1 MGTHASDRT
10 PLPRGRFPRASRGLQ
25 SFPLGRTL
33 LSEPRRPQT
42 VRDSPRA
49 RWYVVATVCVGAFM
63 GQLDVSI
70 VTVALPRIGADLH
83 AGAALVQWVALAY
96 LLALVCALAV
106 VGALAD
112 RIGRKLLYTYGFA
125 VFTVGSALCSI
136 APTLGWL
143 VAARVLQ
150 GLGAAML
157 QANSVALIAETLPR
171 RELAR
176 GIGVQGAAQA
186 IGLALGPAA
195 GGLLLAAGGW
205 RLIFLVNMPAGL
217 IGIALGW
224 LLLPRS
230 RTFAR
235 AGRFDGLGALLMA
248 IALGAVMLLISLAR
262 EPIGASVELPLIGG
276 LSLAKLA
283 LGALALGAGAALI
296 ARERLARAPILD
308 LELLRRPAVAVG
320 LGCALASYLVMFG
333 AIYAVPYYLA
343 AHEVSSALAGLRLA
357 SLPVALGIAAPLAGR
372 AATRVSGRLLGAAGL
387 ALTAAGLLGLAASS
401 DPDLF
406 AVAASGGGPWL
417 VPWLALTGAGLGVF
431 MPVNNTAVMAG
442 APHAR
447 AGALSGILNTTRGIG
462 TALGVTLAGLVYDA
476 TLHSAAAHSA
486 TPALAAGRA
495 LQVTLAM
502 LGAIAAGA
510 AALVMRAD
518 RSAGAGGSGGDL
530 RRGRRASLGDV
541 RLGGRAQ
548 GRRTLVRGLSRRRH
562 GRGRRSRSGLAP
574 RADLRQPRAG
584 SQQQHPA
591 QRPAQRGRFKADV
604 LQPRRED
611 DERDRGPDVAVGD
624 AR

>member
-1 MGTHASDRT
+1 MDMHASDTHASDR
-10 PLPRGRFPRASRGLQ
+10 PRRAPRRPAITSLGLRSSGRQ
-25 SFPLGRTL
+25 SLGLGRRL
-33 LSEPRRPQT
+33 LREPRRPPR

-83 AGAALVQWVALAY
+83 ADAALVQWVALAY

-125 VFTVGSALCSI
+125 VFTVGSALCSL

-186 IGLALGPAA
+186 VGLALGPAI

-205 RLIFLVNMPAGL
+205 RLIFLVNVPAGVAGL
-217 IGIALGW
+217 VLGW

-248 IALGAVMLLISLAR
+248 IALGALMLLVSLAR

-276 LSLAKLA
+276 LSLVELA
-283 LGALALGAGAALI
+283 LAAVALGAGAALI
-296 ARERLARAPILD
+296 ARERRARAPILD

-320 LGCALASYLVMFG
+320 LACALVSYLVMFG
-333 AIYAVPYYLA
+333 ALYAVPYYLA
-343 AHEVSSALAGLRLA
+343 AHHVPSALAGLRLA

-372 AATRVSGRLLGAAGL
+372 AASRVSGRLLGAAGL

-401 DPDLF
+401 DPGLL
-406 AVAASGGGPWL
+406 AVAASGGGGWL
-417 VPWLALTGAGLGVF
+417 VPCLAPTGAGLGVF
-431 MPVNNTAVMAG
+431 IPVNNAAVMAG
-442 APHAR
+442 APRAR
-447 AGALSGILNTTRGIG
+447 AGALSGILNTTRGVG
-462 TALGVTLAGLVYDA
+462 TALGVTLAGLVY
-476 TLHSAAAHSA
+476 SA
-486 TPALAAGRA
+486 TAHPAAMPQLAAGRG
-495 LQVTLAM
+495 LGVTLAV
-502 LGAIAAGA
+502 LGAIAACA
-510 AALVMRAD
+510 AALA
-518 RSAGAGGSGGDL
+518 SGAGLSARLLRGGRRRSPIGL
-530 RRGRRASLGDV
+530 RLLVGAAHRRRRRMPVRGLHRRGRRER
-541 RLGGRAQ
+541 RLGNRPAPGARVGHPGEYAEQQDRAQ
-548 GRRTLVRGLSRRRH
+548 C
-562 GRGRRSRSGLAP
+562 
-574 RADLRQPRAG
+574 
-584 SQQQHPA
+584 
-591 QRPAQRGRFKADV
+591 PAQRGGFEAHV
-604 LQPRRED
+604 LQARGED
-611 DERDRGPDVAVGD
+611 HEGDRGA
-624 AR
+624 